1 MGAVWGAIVQ
11 LAGGEMDPHLASM
24 KGEYW
29 NVHSML
35 TSGMDP
41 NERSEEDGGTML
53 MMCGIRGGKKGCRI
67 ATMLIKDFNCNVNA
81 RSPITR
87 ETAVHVAAYH
97 GKADVLEVLLRDG
110 PSLHRSSLHRTR
122 MLIAA
127 STSIR
132 YGRRRQPEPV

>member
-41 NERSEEDGGTML
+41 NERSEEDGGT
-53 MMCGIRGGKKGCRI
+53 
-67 ATMLIKDFNCNVNA
+67 
-81 RSPITR
+81 
-87 ETAVHVAAYH
+87 
-97 GKADVLEVLLRDG
+97 
-110 PSLHRSSLHRTR
+110 SSLDRIVVVGPFH
-122 MLIAA
+122 
-127 STSIR
+127 
-132 YGRRRQPEPV
+132 